1 MAADVKIDIAAEF
14 TGKKAFKQA
23 DTATQKL
30 TGGVKK
36 LAGALGLAYGTTRIL
51 AYAKASV
58 RAAAQDQKAQQQL
71 ALALKNVGLG
81 RDAATSEA
89 YIQRLQSEFG
99 VVDDQLRPAYQRLAV
114 ATGDTAESQK
124 LLNLSLDISAST
136 GKDLQSVTAAL
147 SKAYLGSNTALSKL
161 GVGISKADLKTK
173 SFDDIVNQLS
183 TTFAGSATAAANSFQ
198 GSIDRLTVASTN
210 AKEVIGKGLI
220 DSLQMLGGENGIA
233 GTTKAIDEL
242 SIGLAES
249 LVAAT
254 KLVLELE
261 KIPLVGSFL
270 KNITGN
276 PLSLPKELLVF
287 GKGGML
293 DAFREYGK
301 ATAVLDYTAASAAT
315 SFEKGFGTYAKIVKS
330 AKTLT
335 AETSKQLAATKLK
348 TALDK
353 ANSALGKGLDVF
365 NIDKIQLA
373 AAEKGQI
380 EQLGKVTSTAQLIAI
395 TNDLA
400 RLKVKR
406 DIIALDEAIATQDE
420 KAITAATN
428 RLNEDLKVFGALS
441 NQKIKLAEIETILKT
456 IAPKEL
462 IDLKNLNEAIRL
474 LGVINGAPV
483 TATSSSPM
491 SKAPIMPSSLN
502 GMPVGRGPSGMRANA
517 GFTNQEL
524 QYFEDLANYQSADLF
539 ANGANPFATSAASG
553 GSAPI
558 SITVNTG
565 VGDPNAIAEAINQVL
580 TNAQQRGTLRA
591 YATV

>member
-1 MAADVKIDIAAEF
+1 MAVVKIDVAAEF
-14 TGKKAFKQA
+14 TGAKAFKQA

-30 TGGVKK
+30 TKNVKQ
-36 LAGALGLAYGTTRIL
+36 LAGAFGVAFGTTAVL

-58 RAAAQDQKAQQQL
+58 KAAAADQKAQQQL
-71 ALALKNVGLG
+71 ALALNNVGLG
-81 RDAATSEA
+81 RDAASSEA

-99 VVDDQLRPAYQRLAV
+99 IVDDLLRPSYQTLAV
-114 ATGDTAESQK
+114 ATRDSAEAQRIMSIA
-124 LLNLSLDISAST
+124 LDVAAANSLDL
-136 GKDLQSVTAAL
+136 GLVTKSL
-147 SKAYLGSNTALSKL
+147 SKAFLGNNTSLTKL
-161 GVGISKADLKTK
+161 GIGLSKADLKTK
-173 SFDDIVNQLS
+173 SFKEITDQLAV
-183 TTFAGSATAAANSFQ
+183 TFAGAATAAANTFQ
-198 GSIDRLTVASTN
+198 GSIDKLGVASAN
-210 AKEVIGKGLI
+210 VKEIIGTGLI
-220 DSLQMLGGENGIA
+220 DALKGLGDENSVDDLAKSMESAALYTADVIRGI
-233 GTTKAIDEL
+233 GVLTDKLKAL
-242 SIGLAES
+242 PG
-249 LVAAT
+249 
-254 KLVLELE
+254 
-261 KIPLVGSFL
+261 VGSF
-270 KNITGN
+270 NIGMI
-276 PLSLPKELLVF
+276 PIVGSYLEILRGL
-287 GKGGML
+287 GKVTS
-293 DAFREYGK
+293 A
-301 ATAVLDYTAASAAT
+301 LDYTAASSAT
-315 SFEKGFGTYAKIVKS
+315 AFEKGIGISNKLVKN

-335 AETSKQLAATKLK
+335 AETSKQLAAAKLK
-348 TALDK
+348 TAIDK
-353 ANSALGKGLDVF
+353 ANSALGKGSDVF

-474 LGVINGAPV
+474 LGVISGGKG
-483 TATSSSPM
+483 TATSTGTGT
-491 SKAPIMPSSLN
+491 APTKPSSLN
-502 GMPVGRGPSGMRANA
+502 PRPMGSGFLNGKPL

-539 ANGANPFATSAASG
+539 ANGANPFATSGASG
-553 GSAPI
+553 GSAPV

-591 YATV
+591 YATP